1 MEPDLRCLSMLR
13 AADAML
19 HALGGAYVT
28 LRFPGPRVE
37 QDPRVGLPETLVEDV
52 AISPAVVRRIADQDG
67 RRRLEV
73 LLSANA
79 LRALADLRSAASPEA
94 LLETALGVLRDG
106 ALLRIERVDSDIFAG
121 TPYLYRLIVFSLPQ
135 VTTP

>member
-1 MEPDLRCLSMLR
+1 MEPDLRSLSMLR

-37 QDPRVGLPETLVEDV
+37 HDPRVGLPETLVEDV
-52 AISPAVVRRIADQDG
+52 AISPAVVRRIADQNG

-73 LLSANA
+73 LFSANA

-106 ALLRIERVDSDIFAG
+106 TLLRIERVDSDIFAG
-121 TPYLYRLIVFSLPQ
+121 TPYLYRLIVFSLSQ